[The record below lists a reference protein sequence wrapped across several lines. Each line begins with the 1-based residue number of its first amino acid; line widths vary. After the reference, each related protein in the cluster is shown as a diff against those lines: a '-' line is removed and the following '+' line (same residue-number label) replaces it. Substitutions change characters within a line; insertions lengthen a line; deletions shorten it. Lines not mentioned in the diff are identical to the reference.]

1 MGLGG
6 DKAMN
11 KITELR
17 EKYGLTQRGLA
28 KMCGASNTALYKIEH
43 EIVQPTGK
51 MLKALSYAFAV
62 SADYLLGNTDRGFF
76 AIYMIDGRAMP
87 EILTEREVE
96 YYKDKGDLE
105 EIVRDNGVERFITGK
120 TALEYFAKRDSAEA
134 CHGNSPNDD
143 DFSETEKKLMRE
155 ISRLPSDK
163 FAIIKSLVEEFT
175 KDANNAKNV
184 KK

>member
-1 MGLGG
+1 
-6 DKAMN
+6 MN
-11 KITELR
+11 RILELR
-17 EKYGLTQRGLA
+17 NKYGLSQR
-28 KMCGASNTALYKIEH
+28 ALGIMTGNSAPSFCKIE
-43 EIVQPTGK
+43 TGK
-51 MLKALSYAFAV
+51 TKPNSTTLNALSSVFNV
-62 SADYLLGNTDRGFF
+62 STDYLLGNTDRGFF

-87 EILTEREVE
+87 ETLTEREVE

-120 TALEYFAKRDSAEA
+120 TALEYFAKRDSAESSP
-134 CHGNSPNDD
+134 GNSPNDD

-163 FAIIKSLVEEFT
+163 FALIKSLVEEFT